1 MIVLIFSIS
10 NFFGQFSVSTVSY
23 FVFTVLIN
31 FLLILLLLQHG
42 EEGKLSAAYA
52 AEMKNQ
58 QSAR

>member
-10 NFFGQFSVSTVSY
+10 NLFGHFSVSY
-23 FVFTVLIN
+23 FVYTVLIN